1 MISTDFPEDIFSPV
15 KNKQSLYKYKV
26 DIGKDICKDKR
37 ILFCGICRN
46 VGHILERNI
55 LRLFKTSKAFKD
67 AHIFIYE
74 NDSCDNTVSILNKYK
89 SEKLNFIS
97 TTRKDKDYADGLH
110 NGKDPWHFNRCKV
123 LADCRNNYLD
133 YAKKFTDFDYLCV
146 LDLDM
151 LGGWSYEGFY
161 HGIFTLNNVENPC
174 VSAYGILTECN
185 NKLSLEEVDPEEYLM
200 YDSFAF
206 RPLNRINNNYNAFVL
221 QNFNFIK
228 FKRADDPIEVDS
240 NFGGLAI
247 YKMSEI
253 GDKKYNA
260 TCFEEACVNPD
271 HVEFHRQ
278 FNKKIILDPSMIVSY
293 SHHRY
298 SK

>member
-1 MISTDFPEDIFSPV
+1 MISTDFPEDIFLPP
-15 KNKQSLYKYKV
+15 KNKHSIYRYKI
-26 DIGKDICKDKR
+26 DAGKNICKNKT

-46 VGHILERNI
+46 VGHILETNI
-55 LRLFKTSKAFKD
+55 LRLLRTANVFKD
-67 AHIFIYE
+67 YHTFVYE
-74 NDSCDNTVSILNKYK
+74 NDSNDNTTDILNKYK
-89 SEKLNFIS
+89 SDKFNFIS
-97 TTRKDKDYADGLH
+97 TTRKDKDYAEGLT
-110 NGKDPWHFNRCKV
+110 NGEDPWHMNRCKV
-123 LADCRNNYLD
+123 LADCRNNYLE
-133 YAKKFTDFDYLCV
+133 YAKGFIDFDYLCV
-146 LDLDM
+146 LDLDL
-151 LGGWSYEGFY
+151 LGGWSYDGFY
-161 HGIFTLNNVENPC
+161 HGIFTLNNVDNPC
-174 VSAYGILTECN
+174 VSAYGVLTEYT
-185 NKLSLEEVDPEEYLM
+185 NKLSLEEVSPEDYLM

-206 RPLNRINNNYNAFVL
+206 RPLNGINQNFNAFVL

-228 FKRADDPIEVDS
+228 FQRGDDPVEVDS

-253 GDKKYNA
+253 GDKKYSS

-278 FNKKIILDPSMIVSY
+278 FDKKIILDPSMIVSY